1 MQYLKTGL
9 TTDVE
14 GLDDVKDFAVMEKS
28 MNDCGFDGNEKA
40 NVFRV
45 TAAVLHIGQIDFEE
59 DGQCNTGVKGD
70 SQKTLAGLSAMLGL
84 EPDQVKKA
92 LCSTRKLCAVTCRG
106 S

>member
-1 MQYLKTGL
+1 MLSQHADLINALFGLQCLKTGL
-9 TTDVE
+9 TVDVD

-59 DGQCNTGVKGD
+59 DGQGN
-70 SQKTLAGLSAMLGL
+70 AGSRATARRPSLVSLQCSASM
-84 EPDQVKKA
+84 P
-92 LCSTRKLCAVTCRG
+92 TIR
-106 S
+106 